1 MLLRHLNLHQEA
13 TRIEEAVEKSLE
25 LGFST
30 SDINPENPFGT
41 SKVGDFIADYI
52 LSPEDTRNFNTCLL
66 YTSPSPRDATLSRM
80 PSSA

>member
-25 LGFST
+25 LGVST

-52 LSPEDTRNFNTCLL
+52 LSPEDTRNFNTIVAGQS
-66 YTSPSPRDATLSRM
+66 TII
-80 PSSA
+80 

>member
-25 LGFST
+25 LGVST

-41 SKVGDFIADYI
+41 SKVGDFIADY
-52 LSPEDTRNFNTCLL
+52 LSLIHI
-66 YTSPSPRDATLSRM
+66 
-80 PSSA
+80 